1 MSMNVALT
9 GLKAATSD
17 LSVVSNNI
25 ANANTTGFKSS
36 RAEFGDMVGNNT
48 AVNVSRSQTGMG
60 VRLQEVN
67 QQFEQGSLNSTNNE
81 LDLAINGKGFFQVSD
96 SGGNYYTRA
105 GSFHVDK
112 DGFIVNNAS
121 QKLMGYGLD
130 NNNNLTSSMGNVGI
144 NTNLKLDID
153 PTATPPTAINVPV
166 QFVEPK
172 ATTDGALGL
181 NLKNSALE
189 PAAITAGG
197 TFDPIDSGTYNYTT
211 SMTIYDS
218 EGGSHSL
225 QLFFTTDAVVG
236 TPGTGWNVVATLD
249 GDPDPAN
256 AITPSGNIPVPLVF
270 TSDGKLDV
278 SSLTPEDRPEL
289 YFDLSGVTL
298 SSGATLGEGASGIN
312 PGQVTLDISTFTQ
325 FSGNYS
331 VDKMTQNGYPKGD
344 LQELDIA
351 EDGTIYG
358 LYSNGKSLA
367 VGQVVLANFMNVQ
380 GLQPVGDTAWAATVE
395 SGNPQLGTPGV
406 NGTGK
411 LISGALEVSNV
422 DLTEQLVNMIVAQ
435 RNFQAN
441 AQVITTNNTLSQTI
455 LNIR

>member
-36 RAEFGDMVGNNT
+36 RAEFGDMVGTST
-48 AVNVSRSQTGMG
+48 AVNVSRSQIGMG

-67 QQFEQGSLNSTNNE
+67 QQFEQGSLNSTSNE

-96 SGGNYYTRA
+96 SSGNYYTRA

-130 NNNNLTSSMGNVGI
+130 NDNNMTSSIGSVGI
-144 NTNLKLDID
+144 NTNLKLD

-166 QFVEPK
+166 QFVTPRV
-172 ATTDGALGL
+172 TDEGVLGM
-181 NLKNSALE
+181 NLDASAI
-189 PAAITAGG
+189 PPTV
-197 TFDPIDSGTYNYTT
+197 TPFDPADAGSYNYSTT
-211 SMTIYDS
+211 MTIYDS
-218 EGGSHSL
+218 EGGSHAM
-225 QLFFTTDAVVG
+225 QLFYINTA
-236 TPGTGWNVVATLD
+236 PGAWDVKATLD

-256 AITPSGNIPVPLVF
+256 AQDATFNNLTALAF

-278 SSLTPEDRPEL
+278 SGTTPPDPPEIVIAASAFTLTN
-289 YFDLSGVTL
+289 SGNAVL
-298 SSGATLGEGASGIN
+298 KDIN
-312 PGQVTLDISTFTQ
+312 IDVSKVTQ
-325 FSGNYS
+325 FNEEYS
-331 VDKMTQNGYPKGD
+331 VNDVSQNGYPKGD

-351 EDGTIYG
+351 KDGTIYG
-358 LYSNGKSLA
+358 LYSNGRTLA

-380 GLQPVGDTAWAATVE
+380 GLQPAGDTAWLATIE
-395 SGNPQLGTPGV
+395 SGNPQLGTPGI
-406 NGTGK
+406 NGTGE
-411 LISGALEVSNV
+411 LVSGALEGSNV